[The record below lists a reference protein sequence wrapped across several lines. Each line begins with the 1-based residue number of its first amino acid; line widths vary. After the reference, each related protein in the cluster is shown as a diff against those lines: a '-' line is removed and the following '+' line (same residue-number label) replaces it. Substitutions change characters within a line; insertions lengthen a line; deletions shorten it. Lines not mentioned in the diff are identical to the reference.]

1 MNILNYII
9 LLSISAFWGLGYLF
23 VKVGE
28 KSIPPVTEMVGRS
41 LVATIALV
49 ILCMLLKK
57 DLLGPIHKYKAFM
70 LFSVLGVI
78 IPWLGIAF
86 SEEYI
91 SSGLAAAMASSMP
104 LFTFLITALVMKT
117 EHFSISAIAGL
128 AVALIGLVLVI
139 GVNSIFDHSSTLLGV
154 LIILGA
160 FLSYATNGILLTVY
174 AKDVDPIVTTTHAI
188 GFGTVILMI
197 LAFILEKPTATVLN
211 PEDVLSLI
219 GLGVVSTALGFSGY
233 YLLIQRA
240 GPFFTSLLGYLAPVF
255 GIIAGV
261 VFLHDEIDGLQIA
274 GIMFVLLGIF
284 VINKPKFDSLRKPS

>member
-1 MNILNYII
+1 MILDFII
-9 LLSISAFWGLGYLF
+9 LLFISAFWGLGYLF

-49 ILCMLLKK
+49 ILCLLLKR
-57 DLLGPIHKYKAFM
+57 DLLGPIRKYKAFM
-70 LFSVLGVI
+70 LFSVLGVT
-78 IPWLGIAF
+78 IPWLGIAY

-104 LFTFLITALVMKT
+104 LFTFLITALVIKT
-117 EHFSISAIAGL
+117 ERFTIYAISGL

-139 GVNSIFDHSSTLLGV
+139 GIDRIFGHSSTMLGV

-160 FLSYATNGILLTVY
+160 FLSYATNGILVPIY
-174 AKDVDPIVTTTHAI
+174 AKDVDPFVTTTYAI
-188 GFGTVILMI
+188 GFGAVILI
-197 LAFILEKPTATVLN
+197 VLAFILEKPTMTALN
-211 PEDVLSLI
+211 TENVSSLI
-219 GLGVVSTALGFSGY
+219 GLGVLSTALGFSGY
-233 YLLIQRA
+233 YLLIKRA

-261 VFLHDEIDGLQIA
+261 VFLHEKIDGLQIA
-274 GIMFVLLGIF
+274 GIILVLLGIF
-284 VINKPKFDSLRKPS
+284 IINKPKFDKLRKSG